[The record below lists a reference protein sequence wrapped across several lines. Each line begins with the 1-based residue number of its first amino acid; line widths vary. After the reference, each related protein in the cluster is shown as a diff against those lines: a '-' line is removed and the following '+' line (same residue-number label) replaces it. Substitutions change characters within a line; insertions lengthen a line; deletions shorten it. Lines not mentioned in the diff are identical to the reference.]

1 MLLFRYIPVQL
12 LMNKEVQRLY
22 VWVIAGKQ
30 RRAILKVLDKP
41 LTATL
46 IKEKTEIKVTNI
58 SDILREM
65 VKLRMAKV
73 LNPKDK
79 RNRVYVL
86 MKIGEDVAK
95 EISKI

>member
-1 MLLFRYIPVQL
+1 
-12 LMNKEVQRLY
+12 MNKDIQRLY
-22 VWVIAGKQ
+22 VWTIAGKQ
-30 RRAILKVLDKP
+30 RRAILIALDKP

-46 IKEKTEIKVTNI
+46 IKEKTKIKVTNI

-65 VKLRMAKV
+65 VKLHMAKV

-86 MKIGEDVAK
+86 TKIGEHVAA